1 MLNTNETTIM
11 EKILATEQRLFKKTK
26 RELISI
32 IINAD
37 QERDELYFQLRQM
50 KLAYESALAR
60 LRELARRLND
70 EASTT
75 EITPQ

>member
-70 EASTT
+70 EASTA
-75 EITPQ
+75 EIKPQ

>member
-1 MLNTNETTIM
+1 M
-11 EKILATEQRLFKKTK
+11 EKILATGQRLSKKTK

-32 IINAD
+32 ILNGD

-70 EASTT
+70 EASTA
-75 EITPQ
+75 EIKPQ